1 MKFPTVSFLDF
12 FNGLSLDFQG
22 IDFVERGWC
31 FVQIQHSKTSLGP
44 LVEVATCSLFLMPF
58 LFFYEKHG
66 VIFGLSIDPLDTSN
80 KKSAWKITWLCFCWK
95 KTLVKIQVFQAYIS
109 IFTTNPPTGFPTGG
123 RKFHQP
129 EAGGRGRVSLLASD
143 VTWAPWVP
151 CCWPPGWFKWAQKLH
166 ETMGEI
172 YNSNVT
178 PAITRDPSC
187 RFDL

>member
-44 LVEVATCSLFLMPF
+44 LVEVATCSLSFNAISVFLR
-58 LFFYEKHG
+58 K
-66 VIFGLSIDPLDTSN
+66 
-80 KKSAWKITWLCFCWK
+80 AWSHFRTFHWSSWYFKQKIRLKNHLALLLLK

-109 IFTTNPPTGFPTGG
+109 IFTTNPPAGFPTGG